1 MLSLLS
7 NPGCGDFLIVF
18 LSTSSTC
25 FFSVFELLHRRQLN
39 SEWII
44 DFSTILWEDSEAE
57 IAVEPLEEFAKEP
70 CKELDK
76 EDNGMGKTEP
86 AAVKIFEL
94 TDIVEVGL
102 PLYELLERSTKTSPL
117 DEPVAVTEVV
127 ASTTSEVFRDK
138 SEMNNKVD
146 FDLDLDLDDFDEVYR
161 PAKFELDD
169 PVLAELKSSGLQAKV
184 EEDNPIDDEPNEI
197 NELNEF
203 IDFDDFLD
211 EVAVVSEEPVGNNS
225 PEIPLSEEP
234 DVELP
239 EDYLVDDELLAE
251 DLSFEPEPELQPEAQ
266 TEPESG
272 FSSSAPPPW
281 VDPSSSPVEPHVF
294 AEPHAFDFSQQ
305 IEDMTQE
312 WSKQLLQTTYTSMDK
327 MIKAIG
333 DLAPTI
339 IDQVAREVIPPL
351 AEKVIKAEIARLEE
365 KLELETGE
373 EET

>member
-7 NPGCGDFLIVF
+7 NPGCRDFLIVF

-25 FFSVFELLHRRQLN
+25 FFSVFELLHRRQLD
-39 SEWII
+39 SEWKI
-44 DFSTILWEDSEAE
+44 DFSMFTLREDCKAE
-57 IAVEPLEEFAKEP
+57 IAVELLEEFAKEP
-70 CKELDK
+70 YKKLDK

-102 PLYELLERSTKTSPL
+102 PLDQLPERSTKMDPL
-117 DEPVAVTEVV
+117 DEPVAAMELIDFTASVV
-127 ASTTSEVFRDK
+127 PGGKSEVDNG
-138 SEMNNKVD
+138 SD
-146 FDLDLDLDDFDEVYR
+146 FDLDLDDFTEVYK
-161 PAKFELDD
+161 PDKLEFDD
-169 PVLAELKSSGLQAKV
+169 PVLVELKSSGLQAKV
-184 EEDNPIDDEPNEI
+184 EDDNLNYA
-197 NELNEF
+197 ELNEF
-203 IDFDDFLD
+203 NDFDDFLD
-211 EVAVVSEEPVGNNS
+211 EVAVVGKEPVGNIP
-225 PEIPLSEEP
+225 PEISQSEEP
-234 DVELP
+234 DIELP

-251 DLSFEPEPELQPEAQ
+251 NLNFETEPELQPEAQ

-272 FSSSAPPPW
+272 FSSSVPPPW
-281 VDPSSSPVEPHVF
+281 VDPSSSSAEPHVF

-339 IDQVAREVIPPL
+339 VDQVAREVIPPL
-351 AEKVIKAEIARLEE
+351 AEKVIKAEITRLEE
-365 KLELETGE
+365 KLELEAGE
-373 EET
+373 EDI